1 MTSGQRTLA
10 SLRDSALISR
20 HAKFAQARVVEAR
33 GFVQVTKPISKRSAK
48 GASSKTRTLKVRN
61 WQIKDAHFN

>member
-1 MTSGQRTLA
+1 MTKGQHVLA
-10 SLRDSALISR
+10 SLRQSALISR
-20 HAKFAQARVVEAR
+20 HAKFAAPVRQEAR
-33 GFVQVTKPISKRSAK
+33 DFVQVTKPTSKRSAK